1 MSLLTEADLTQQ
13 VQISR
18 LKEIAEG
25 IFEFELRHPSGEE
38 LPAFTAGAHLCVEA
52 PNGLIRRY
60 SLSNDPGETDRYVI
74 AIKRE
79 EHGTGGSKS
88 LTDECRSGDMIRISE
103 PRNDFELN
111 ERAPR
116 YIFIAGG
123 IGVTPLLSM
132 MRHLKST
139 TNKPF
144 KLYYLSRDPA
154 QTAYREELSAPEF
167 RGKVVMHQSH
177 GIPDNQYDL
186 WPVLEQHKGA
196 YLYCCGPR
204 KLMEAVRDMTGH
216 WPKSQVRFE
225 DFGAAAA
232 QHHAEDKPFTLR
244 IKGND
249 TPIEVAADATIL
261 EAMQEHGYRV
271 PFSCESGTC
280 GSCRCNIVEGEVDHR
295 DLILSDSEKQRYIM
309 VCVSRAKSDELVIEL
324 ES

>member
-18 LKEIAEG
+18 LDKIADG
-25 IFEFELRHPSGEE
+25 IFEFEFRHPSGEA
-38 LPAFTAGAHLCVEA
+38 LPEFTPGAHICVEA
-52 PNGLIRRY
+52 PNGMIRRY

-79 EHGTGGSKS
+79 AEGTGGSKS
-88 LTDECRSGDMIRISE
+88 LTDDCRVGDMIRISE

-111 ERAPR
+111 ERAAR

-123 IGVTPLLSM
+123 IGITPILSM
-132 MRHLKST
+132 MRYLKSQ

-154 QTAYREELSAPEF
+154 QTAYIDALSAPEF
-167 RGKVVMHQSH
+167 KGRVIVHHSH
-177 GIPDNQYDL
+177 GLPDNHYDL

-225 DFGAAAA
+225 DFGATSV
-232 QHHAEDKPFTLR
+232 QHHAEDKAFTVR
-244 IKGND
+244 IKGSD
-249 TPIEVAADATIL
+249 TSIEVAADATIL
-261 EAMQEHGYRV
+261 EALRDHGYKV

-280 GSCRCNIVEGEVDHR
+280 GSCRCKLIEGEVEHR
-295 DLILSDSEKQRYIM
+295 DLILSESEKERYVM
-309 VCVSRAKSDELVIEL
+309 VCVSRAISDELVLEL
-324 ES
+324 EG